1 MARVLVVEDESLV
14 ALDIIQQLESDGY
27 EVVGHALS
35 GEEAIAKAAEQPRP
49 DVILMD
55 INLRGQVDG
64 INAAEAISKTSE
76 TPIIFLTAHADETT
90 LQRAKLTRPFGYIIK
105 PFEPN
110 ELKINIEIA
119 LYRANGAGAAG
130 VAEQGDAA
138 VDEITEIQGGS
149 DQYEILAR
157 LPLFEGVEAS
167 ALKSF
172 AARAAVKHVEG
183 GEYVAVEDEPQTSG
197 FIVLSGRLAVVKS
210 TSEGKELTLDLLSAG
225 DCTGLVALL
234 EDSELDVSIRGQVES
249 RVLTMD
255 AASFLR
261 LVERYPVVYRNALRE
276 LAIRNRRTNSLA
288 LGLAHARVEKRII
301 SALLSLA
308 PRVGKPSAS
317 SSHAKIFMTRKEL
330 AELTG
335 TTPETAIRTTKSME
349 REGLLDLT
357 RPGIIKIIDVQ
368 ALEKS
373 LVR

>member
-27 EVVGHALS
+27 QVVGHAIS
-35 GEEAIAKAAEQPRP
+35 GEEAISKAAEEPRP

-55 INLRGQVDG
+55 INLRGKLDG
-64 INAAEAISKTSE
+64 INAAEAISKTSDI
-76 TPIIFLTAHADETT
+76 PIIFLTAHADETT

-119 LYRANGAGAAG
+119 LYRTTSQPAK
-130 VAEQGDAA
+130 AEPERVDDH
-138 VDEITEIQGGS
+138 VDEAADIGS
-149 DQYEILAR
+149 NDQYDVIAR

-167 ALKSF
+167 ALKTF
-172 AARAAVKHVEG
+172 ASRAAIKHVEG
-183 GEYVAVEDEPQTSG
+183 GEYVAVEDEPQAMG

-210 TSEGKELTLDLLSAG
+210 TSEGKELTLDLLSGG

-234 EDSELDVSIRGQVES
+234 EDSQLDVSIRGQIES
-249 RVLTMD
+249 RILTVD
-255 AASFLR
+255 APSFLR

-276 LAIRNRRTNSLA
+276 LSVRTRRTNSLA

-308 PRVGKPSAS
+308 PRVGKPSS
-317 SSHAKIFMTRKEL
+317 SSAQAKIFMTRKEL

-335 TTPETAIRTTKSME
+335 TTPETAIRTTKAME

-357 RPGIIKIIDVQ
+357 RPGIIKILDVNLLEQ
-368 ALEKS
+368 ALT
-373 LVR
+373 R